1 MTSQQKP
8 QFFRF
13 HDKPVDSKLTI
24 SGNDSS
30 NLSSTIVSDT
40 SSIVFNGDYVKV
52 PKDTKFL
59 MNNDDPDLDAHPNR
73 LVSKIVH
80 SIDVVSELKK
90 DPNFQNYYTLLESK
104 VIAAGAQN
112 DSVTRS
118 VLNDIKDQ
126 IDELVDDRA
135 EMVHLYGNSMLANG
149 HKNLSTVSAS
159 SNLDLSKAGIIKNN
173 ADLIFNNINGS
184 GYQESLFQQ
193 YQDHYLPELL
203 KVSNVNNVNNSG
215 YQHIVDQQDPYK
227 NLTLNTPTHLLR
239 SNAQQDCVLIARRAQ
254 NIDFAVRKEYQ
265 TGVDFIKMVKES
277 VDVDINFS
285 ELRMRQNWLPDNKTI
300 HFIQFFDNGL
310 QDLYSGGP
318 VTDQGDLTQG
328 TNANDAPH
336 TFSEGDVSITIENTY
351 IKRMHDASLDVTN
364 TNGIKIVSGSLTSYR
379 FGGDFNGL
387 VEDIGNLDITSD
399 QLQKNATSGSNLVEK
414 LSMPNVWVLTSGSG
428 LHVQTIALIEAN
440 VNSDTTTGLPSDWEN
455 AVCAVQDSTSNSS
468 NPTYYSVDNLGAD
481 GMSGNPIVTNNTV
494 ILNENTANESIF
506 NDMVSSMQN
515 LDLLHYIE

>member
-1 MTSQQKP
+1 M
-8 QFFRF
+8 
-13 HDKPVDSKLTI
+13 TI

-227 NLTLNTPTHLLR
+227 NLTLNTPIHLLR

-399 QLQKNATSGSNLVEK
+399 QLQKML
-414 LSMPNVWVLTSGSG
+414 
-428 LHVQTIALIEAN
+428 Q
-440 VNSDTTTGLPSDWEN
+440 
-455 AVCAVQDSTSNSS
+455 
-468 NPTYYSVDNLGAD
+468 VDQ
-481 GMSGNPIVTNNTV
+481 I
-494 ILNENTANESIF
+494 
-506 NDMVSSMQN
+506 
-515 LDLLHYIE
+515 

>member
-1 MTSQQKP
+1 MSQQKP

-13 HDKPVDSKLTI
+13 NDKPADSKLTI

-59 MNNDDPDLDAHPNR
+59 MNSTDPDLDAHPNR

-112 DSVTRS
+112 QSVSRS
-118 VLNDIKDQ
+118 VLDDIKDQ
-126 IDELVDDRA
+126 IDDLVDDRA
-135 EMVHLYGNSMLANG
+135 EMVHLYGNAMLANG

-193 YQDHYLPELL
+193 YKDHYLPELL
-203 KVSNVNNVNNSG
+203 KVSNDSNSG

-227 NLTLNTPTHLLR
+227 NLTLNAITHLQR
-239 SNAQQDCVLIARRAQ
+239 SNAEKDCELVSRRAQ

-300 HFIQFFDNGL
+300 HFKQFFDNGP

-336 TFSEGDVSITIENTY
+336 TFSEGDVTITIQNTY

-387 VEDIGNLDITSD
+387 VEDIGDQDITSD

-414 LSMPNVWVLTSGSG
+414 LSMPNVWVLASNVNGSG
-428 LHVQTIALIEAN
+428 FHAQTIELIEAN
-440 VNSDTTTGLPSDWEN
+440 VSNDTTTGLPSDWEN
-455 AVCAVQDSTSNSS
+455 AVCAVQDSTSNSL
-468 NPTYYSVDNLGAD
+468 NPTYYSVDNLGAN
-481 GMSGNPIVTNNTV
+481 GMSGNPVTTNNTV
-494 ILNENTANESIF
+494 IFNENTANESIF
-506 NDMVSSMQN
+506 NDMVNSMQN